1 MKDWFKDSIGI
12 FLLVV
17 ILVKRGYAFYCI
29 SRYGLTHM
37 RPLNTE
43 VKIGNEKPQR
53 GASFVFKIAAK
64 PEMMVTEARYRN
76 LSTSF
81 TKQWNWFRY
90 RRKHKLHLFDRSV
103 DKVTGHFMK
112 DKDLI
117 LEVDKKKKIIEELEQ
132 LKTLDYENV
141 KKYLDVLSENDIY
154 EEVINHKIHLYK
166 KYNETEK
173 KQNLVK
179 LQCFLNPYIINTRK
193 KKAKE
198 KVEYLLSRIVMGD
211 PKTDSIITEMIKK
224 KYIDRYVLTF
234 IEDKIVEAHTKHGKS
249 DRLNDEMSLSEKL
262 LRTLKDR
269 IIAQQKLNE
278 KGTFDFTRILF
289 LSTTLSEEEDRE
301 PLIKSFIKSIEQLEE
316 FELYLLDALEY
327 AEENP
332 KIKKYVVHLE
342 LLLNTCKKMN
352 PLTQHFLNKQTE
364 NIRFRP
370 DDVDTSQLKDL

>member
-1 MKDWFKDSIGI
+1 MKTGNAKA
-12 FLLVV
+12 
-17 ILVKRGYAFYCI
+17 KRGTGFMFEVTSKPVMMATIFRNNNFSI
-29 SRYGLTHM
+29 SSA
-37 RPLNTE
+37 E
-43 VKIGNEKPQR
+43 
-53 GASFVFKIAAK
+53 
-64 PEMMVTEARYRN
+64 
-76 LSTSF
+76 
-81 TKQWNWFRY
+81 QWHCFRY
-90 RRKHKLHLFDRSV
+90 RRKNKLHVFERSV
-103 DKVTGHFMK
+103 DKVTGHFMQ

-141 KKYLDVLSENDIY
+141 KKYLDTLSENDIY

-173 KQNLVK
+173 RQNLVK
-179 LQCFLNPYIINTRK
+179 LQHFLNPYIINTRK

-198 KVEYLLSRIVMGD
+198 KVEYLLSRIIMGD

-249 DRLNDEMSLSEKL
+249 AQLNNEMSLSEKV

-289 LSTTLSEEEDRE
+289 LSTTLSDEEDRE

-332 KIKKYVVHLE
+332 KMKKYVVHLE

-352 PLTQHFLNKQTE
+352 PITQQFLNKQTE